1 MTRTA
6 CGALDRLREIQET
19 GELGGLCERQGI
31 DLLVV
36 HGSVLLQEPLRP
48 ADDLDIAYRHR
59 PGADPDVLGLV
70 NELMDVT
77 GFDRIDPMD
86 LRNAGV
92 VAQARALGP
101 RSLPLYEAAAGGFAT
116 AQMAALTTEMETRH
130 LRRLDLELM
139 AGR

>member
-6 CGALDRLREIQET
+6 CGALDRLRGIQET
-19 GELGGLCERQGI
+19 GELGGLCERQGL

-36 HGSVLLQEPLRP
+36 YGSALLQEPLRP

-59 PGADPDVLGLV
+59 PDADPDVLGLV
-70 NELMDVT
+70 NELMD

-92 VAQARALGP
+92 VARARALGP
-101 RSLPLYEAAAGGFAT
+101 HSLPLYEAAAGDFAT